1 MNKLI
6 KFWIIWFTWI
16 LRIIIYLYSNDTTL
30 FFLFGIVKKLL
41 LMYNNLLRQLFSGK
55 CQLTSLR
62 FNIPYNYASDN
73 LFSHS
78 MFNTAQYY
86 CLTLRYLHI
95 HLNLTCF
102 LEQLIEHVPNLERLS
117 VYLPVS
123 WDKDSPSEPPIK
135 RFVQSNEAWSNK
147 VR

>member
-1 MNKLI
+1 
-6 KFWIIWFTWI
+6 
-16 LRIIIYLYSNDTTL
+16 
-30 FFLFGIVKKLL
+30 
-41 LMYNNLLRQLFSGK
+41 MYNNLLRQLFSGK

-62 FNIPYNYASDN
+62 LDIPYDYSCINIHEILSLFSDIC
-73 LFSHS
+73 SHS
-78 MFNTAQYY
+78 MFNTAQY
-86 CLTLRYLHI
+86 CCMTLRYLHI

-117 VYLPVS
+117 VYLPIF
-123 WDKDSPSEPPIK
+123 WNEYSPSGPLIK